1 MTIEG
6 NVAANGHN
14 PAPQHDHE
22 HGHEHEHEDKGLKV
36 RVVYNGVT
44 EKVAFE
50 FSQTLG
56 ALREN
61 AIKAFGNVPQ
71 PHLLSLF
78 TTAGVEFGPNRDQ
91 ETIAEAG
98 IKKNEELL
106 LRPGIVRGG

>member
-1 MTIEG
+1 MTIES
-6 NVAANGHN
+6 NLAAHGHKSG
-14 PAPQHDHE
+14 PP
-22 HGHEHEHEDKGLKV
+22 HGHEHEHEDKALKV
-36 RVVYNGVT
+36 RVLYNGVT

-56 ALREN
+56 VLREH
-61 AIKAFGNVPQ
+61 AVRAFGNVPQ

>member
-1 MTIEG
+1 MTIEA
-6 NVAANGHN
+6 NVAPHDHN
-14 PAPQHDHE
+14 PGPQHGHE
-22 HGHEHEHEDKGLKV
+22 HGHEHEHEHEDKV

-56 ALREN
+56 VLRAN